1 MSSADTPNSET
12 HGRKSPSPLE
22 RQTCPTLWGAYP
34 RGAGMSAAS
43 LQRIIQSKLFP
54 RETRDINGTEPT
66 DAISLISYR
75 INFHVALYSPASDNL
90 RYIVGINDEC
100 TFLQILQPSEPSLA
114 FAAGTS
120 WDTTGCDSPLSQ
132 RCTKTCPMDLM
143 TLLEIYNKHNP
154 ER

>member
-1 MSSADTPNSET
+1 
-12 HGRKSPSPLE
+12 
-22 RQTCPTLWGAYP
+22 
-34 RGAGMSAAS
+34 MSAAS

-120 WDTTGCDSPLSQ
+120 
-132 RCTKTCPMDLM
+132 
-143 TLLEIYNKHNP
+143 
-154 ER
+154 